1 MMTTLSGLRVYINSP
16 ALNGLNG
23 SNGSAV
29 KPEAVKVDQV
39 FYSRRASG
47 PTYRWLYEQEL
58 DHWRPRRMNTKDF
71 DSHKLSLASWK
82 SVPDSLQAQLVKHY
96 LD

>member
-1 MMTTLSGLRVYINSP
+1 MYINSP
-16 ALNGLNG
+16 GSNGSNESNG
-23 SNGSAV
+23 SNGSAR
-29 KPEAVKVDQV
+29 KPEVAKMNQV

-47 PTYRWLYEQEL
+47 PTYRWLYEHEH
-58 DHWRPRRMNTKDF
+58 DHWRPLRMHTKDF

-82 SVPDSLQAQLVKHY
+82 SLPDSLQAQLVKHY